1 MSTPEALIIAA
12 LTMFA
17 LAAVVWAVG
26 PVLSGWP
33 THELNV
39 LKTTEDWP
47 PCSTDADLIVAAVNA
62 LPDLLDQLD
71 SMEAELA
78 DYRAEDRRKRESA
91 EMRRRGDVRCYRCG
105 VRYAEREDYSC
116 ELSWGHMF
124 DRAEMDRPM
133 EGEE

>member
-1 MSTPEALIIAA
+1 
-12 LTMFA
+12 MFA

-71 SMEAELA
+71 ALEAELDIDTA
-78 DYRAEDRRKRESA
+78 TSNRSQLQSKAEQALSINVTYLSLTTPTTAQNTAQIKALTRQVSA
-91 EMRRRGDVRCYRCG
+91 VIRLLLQKLDNLAGT
-105 VRYAEREDYSC
+105 
-116 ELSWGHMF
+116 
-124 DRAEMDRPM
+124 
-133 EGEE
+133 